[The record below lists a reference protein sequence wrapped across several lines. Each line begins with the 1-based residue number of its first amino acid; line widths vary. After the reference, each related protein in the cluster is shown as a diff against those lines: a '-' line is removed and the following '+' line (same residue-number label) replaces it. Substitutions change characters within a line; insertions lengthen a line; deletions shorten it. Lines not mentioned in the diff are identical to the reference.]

1 MDGIHDMGGMHGF
14 GAIPREA
21 AEPVFH
27 ADWERRIFGISF
39 VVESFVEGANIDA
52 GRHGIERIDPASY
65 LNSSYYQRWVLGTQ
79 STIVGAGVC
88 SLAEIEARIDKLRR
102 EGAMDGASG

>member
-27 ADWERRIFGISF
+27 AAWEGRIFGISF
-39 VVESFVEGANIDA
+39 VVESLVPGANIDA
-52 GRHGIERIDPASY
+52 GRHAIERIDPASY
-65 LNSSYYQRWVLGTQ
+65 LNASYYERWLLGTQ
-79 STIVGAGVC
+79 STLVGAGVC

-102 EGAMDGASG
+102 EGAKDGASG

>member
-21 AEPVFH
+21 DEPVFH
-27 ADWERRIFGISF
+27 AEWERRIFGVFF
-39 VVESFVEGANIDA
+39 VVESFVEGDNIDA
-52 GRHGIERIDPASY
+52 RRHAIERIDPASY
-65 LNSSYYQRWVLGTQ
+65 LNASYYERWLLGTQ
-79 STIVGAGVC
+79 STIVDAGLC